1 MPGSVL
7 IVEQNPELRQR
18 FMAAFEFSGYRTEA
32 TDRLSEALDM
42 VIRGFSF
49 DLIVVDA
56 SKGTHTANPGAVL
69 INNTDIPVFLLKD
82 INDKSMVIELLDQK
96 KIEFFEHF
104 IESHRMARSRSDMPD
119 VAAMPRVEA
128 GFRQHGKFYI
138 EQ

>member
-18 FMAAFEFSGYRTEA
+18 FMAAFEFSGYRTET

-104 IESHRMARSRSDMPD
+104 IESHRMARSHTDWPD
-119 VAAMPRVEA
+119 AAAIPRVRA
-128 GFRQHGKFYI
+128 GFSQKIKFYY
-138 EQ
+138 E